1 MKDKIFVLLILI
13 SAFSCNQN
21 NGEKGSQK
29 NAFLPARN
37 DSSKSETKVVNDTM
51 PKGLSVLSDT
61 LVLKLAMDSAN
72 QHITVPLKIASG
84 KELFASL
91 SSEDKNANIRISQ
104 VGLPDSTFDGPFGR
118 VLHYKMKTPGNYQL
132 IIGENMMAGDRWK
145 GDFVL
150 RVWVR

>member
-1 MKDKIFVLLILI
+1 MKNKIFFFIILI
-13 SAFSCNQN
+13 SLFSCNQN
-21 NGEKGSQK
+21 NEKNISESNNLLSVK
-29 NAFLPARN
+29 N
-37 DSSKSETKVVNDTM
+37 DSSKSETKIVNDTV

-72 QHITVPLKIASG
+72 DHLIIPLKISSG

-91 SSEDKNANIRISQ
+91 SSEDKHANIRISQ
-104 VGLPDSTFDGPFGR
+104 VQLPDSTFDGPFGR
-118 VLHYKMKTPGNYQL
+118 DLNYNMKTAGNYKL

-145 GDFVL
+145 GNFVL